1 MAVERKTAAKA
12 RKKPTSS
19 AARGNEGGSRVP
31 PDERRAQLVSVA
43 SELLTAHGLE
53 MVQIKEV
60 AERAGVSRPLVY
72 RLFPTRKALVRAVLD
87 EFSADLAQRF
97 HRALI
102 EGWPGTLE
110 TATAS
115 FISACCDA
123 IEANGAGPWLLL
135 DAHAVE
141 PELARLGRSTLDA
154 LLEPWQRKLAELGS
168 LTPRR
173 ATMVLRVVVAAGR
186 AALDGWLEG
195 IASRPQATR
204 DAVRAVTALLHALAV
219 DNNNAPNDG
228 SNPQH
233 PKSTQPKSP
242 KKSR

>member
-1 MAVERKTAAKA
+1 MAVDRKLKAK
-12 RKKPTSS
+12 KG
-19 AARGNEGGSRVP
+19 ARGAKGEAVTSRVP
-31 PDERRAQLVSVA
+31 PDERRAQLVHVA

-87 EFSADLAQRF
+87 EFATDLARRF

-110 TATAS
+110 RATGA

-141 PELARLGRSTLDA
+141 PELARLGRATLDS
-154 LLEPWQRKLAELGS
+154 LLEPWERKLAELGG
-168 LTPRR
+168 LAPRR
-173 ATMVLRVVVAAGR
+173 ARAVLRIVVAAGR

-195 IASRPQATR
+195 TSSRAQATQ
-204 DAVRAVTALLHALAV
+204 DAVRTVTALLQALAV
-219 DNNNAPNDG
+219 ERGEAASESAPT
-228 SNPQH
+228 
-233 PKSTQPKSP
+233 KSTARKSAA
-242 KKSR
+242 RR